1 MAYNNGF
8 PVSYQQQFYP
18 QQYQIPQVQQPVA
31 PQNQSRSNPMIW
43 VQGETGAKSYLME
56 PNMTLP
62 LWDSEAQ
69 VIYLKS
75 TDASGMPTMKILD
88 YTIREGTGN
97 TKPVSTIEM
106 QGVEYVT
113 KDELKELEDRILSKL
128 EFSKGRRQNNEQ
140 RYSNN
145 ANGRQDKK

>member
-18 QQYQIPQVQQPVA
+18 QQYQIPVQQPTA
-31 PQNQSRSNPMIW
+31 PQSQPRSNPMIW

-69 VIYLKS
+69 VIYLKT

-88 YTIREGTGN
+88 YTIREGAGN
-97 TKPVSTIEM
+97 TKPMPTIET
-106 QGVEYVT
+106 QGVEYAT
-113 KDELKELEDRILSKL
+113 RNDLKELEDRILSKL
-128 EFSKGRRQNNEQ
+128 ELSKGRRQNGEQ
-140 RYSNN
+140 RYSSN

>member
-18 QQYQIPQVQQPVA
+18 QQYQIPVQQPTA
-31 PQNQSRSNPMIW
+31 PQSQPRSNPMIW

-69 VIYLKS
+69 VIYLKT

-88 YTIREGTGN
+88 YTIREGAGN
-97 TKPVSTIEM
+97 TKPMPTIET
-106 QGVEYVT
+106 QGVEYAT
-113 KDELKELEDRILSKL
+113 RNDLKELEDRILSKL
-128 EFSKGRRQNNEQ
+128 ELSKGRRQNGEQ
-140 RYSNN
+140 HYSSN

>member
-18 QQYQIPQVQQPVA
+18 QQYQIPVQQPA
-31 PQNQSRSNPMIW
+31 PPQNQSRSNPMIW

-88 YTIREGTGN
+88 YAIRESVGN
-97 TKPVSTIEM
+97 AKPIPTIET

-113 KDELKELEDRILSKL
+113 RDDLKEFEDRILSKL
-128 EFSKGRRQNNEQ
+128 EFSKGRRQNGEQ

-145 ANGRQDKK
+145 ANGRPDKK

>member
-18 QQYQIPQVQQPVA
+18 QQYQIPVQQPTA
-31 PQNQSRSNPMIW
+31 PQNQPRSNPMIW

-69 VIYLKS
+69 VIYLKT

-97 TKPVSTIEM
+97 TKPMPTIET

-113 KDELKELEDRILSKL
+113 RDELKEFEDRILSKL
-128 EFSKGRRQNNEQ
+128 ELSKGRRQNGEQ
-140 RYSNN
+140 RYSSN
-145 ANGRQDKK
+145 ANGRPDKK

>member
-8 PVSYQQQFYP
+8 PVSYQQQN
-18 QQYQIPQVQQPVA
+18 YQAPYQMPLQQPQMIQ
-31 PQNQSRSNPMIW
+31 QNQAPSNPMIW
-43 VQGETGAKSYLME
+43 VQGETGAKSYLMQ

-88 YTIREGTGN
+88 YTIREGAATA
-97 TKPVSTIEM
+97 KPIPTIET
-106 QGVEYVT
+106 QNVDYVT
-113 KDELKELEDRILSKL
+113 RDELKELEDRLLSKL
-128 EFSKGRRQNNEQ
+128 EFSKGRRQNGEQ

-145 ANGRQDKK
+145 ANARPDKK

>member
-1 MAYNNGF
+1 M
-8 PVSYQQQFYP
+8 
-18 QQYQIPQVQQPVA
+18 A
-31 PQNQSRSNPMIW
+31 PQNQPRSNPMIW

-88 YTIREGTGN
+88 YTIRDGVAN
-97 TKPVSTIEM
+97 TKPLPTIEP
-106 QGVEYVT
+106 QNVDYVT
-113 KDELKELEDRILSKL
+113 HDELKEVEERILSRL
-128 EFSKGRRQNNEQ
+128 DNSKGRRQNNEQ
-140 RYSNN
+140 RFSNN
-145 ANGRQDKK
+145 ANARSDKK

>member
-18 QQYQIPQVQQPVA
+18 QQYQIPVQQPAA
-31 PQNQSRSNPMIW
+31 PQSQPRSNPMIW

-56 PNMTLP
+56 PSMTLP

-69 VIYLKS
+69 VIYLKT

-88 YTIREGTGN
+88 YTIREGAGN
-97 TKPVSTIEM
+97 TKPMPTIET

-113 KDELKELEDRILSKL
+113 KDDLKELEDRLLSKL
-128 EFSKGRRQNNEQ
+128 EFSKGRRQNSEQ
-140 RYSNN
+140 RYSSN